1 MNTLFWVSFT
11 LISHPS
17 CVNPNEAPGPGQVV
31 HTLTGRN
38 MSRDLFYD
46 SEGEVFPMIE
56 KIQGFLPLVLAPSGL
71 LKRGNL
77 HTYQQ
82 QASVQCICVEYII
95 MAFGR
100 PTNNNFSFT
109 PLQIPRGIQNS
120 ENTHFEIHK
129 TLSNRPFYNFQL

>member
-1 MNTLFWVSFT
+1 
-11 LISHPS
+11 
-17 CVNPNEAPGPGQVV
+17 
-31 HTLTGRN
+31 

-46 SEGEVFPMIE
+46 SEREVFPMIE

-129 TLSNRPFYNFQL
+129 TCQTGLFIIFNYKCCIINITEKMHVACFLKPFLHIILSDILKKFCV